1 MLADGVRSIASKT
14 VEAGEMT
21 DIDVVT
27 MYDLVRGYL
36 IVQAYTT
43 GQNIV
48 SSYVIFIFS
57 FLGCIVGLSSFS
69 LACSLLV

>member
-1 MLADGVRSIASKT
+1 
-14 VEAGEMT
+14 MT
-21 DIDVVT
+21 DIDVVA

-48 SSYVIFIFS
+48 PSYVVFILG
-57 FLGCIVGLSSFS
+57 FLRCIVGLSSLS
-69 LACSLLV
+69 LVCSLLV

>member
-1 MLADGVRSIASKT
+1 
-14 VEAGEMT
+14 MT

-43 GQNIV
+43 CQNIV
-48 SSYVIFIFS
+48 SSYVIFILS
-57 FLGCIVGLSSFS
+57 FIGCLVGLSGLS